1 MKLMS
6 VGKLRKLYKFSD
18 ELEKKSH
25 DLWKLSFRTVI
36 LNYRILFQMDRNYL
50 LSVGRVNSHKSVI

>member
-25 DLWKLSFRTVI
+25 DLSKLSLRTVI